1 MSELSEFLPVPEAAR
16 AAGVSERTVWRWVR
30 AGRVDTL
37 KVGRRLLVRPPAP
50 GALRTGEV
58 ALLYDQDLAGAWT
71 GEPEPGPWPFT
82 RDKLEQRRRILFDER
97 RAAGAEMDR
106 LAVPVPRGYVEKL
119 TRQVKD
125 ENRAWDALVR
135 GEKAVRAR
143 ARRRA
148 RQ

>member
-1 MSELSEFLPVPEAAR
+1 MTEAAR
-16 AAGVSERTVWRWVR
+16 AAGVSERTIWRWVR
-30 AGRVDTL
+30 AGQVDTV
-37 KVGRRLLVRPPAP
+37 KIGRRLLVRPPVSA
-50 GALRTGEV
+50 GHRIGEV
-58 ALLYDQDLAGAWT
+58 ALVYGEELTGTRT

-82 RDKLEQRRRILFDER
+82 TGKLEERRRILLEER

-125 ENRAWDALVR
+125 ENRAWDALLR
-135 GEKAVRAR
+135 GERAMRVR

>member
-1 MSELSEFLPVPEAAR
+1 MSEMPDFLPVPDAAR
-16 AAGVSERTVWRWVR
+16 AAGVSERTIWRWVR
-30 AGRVDTL
+30 AGQVDTVR
-37 KVGRRLLVRPPAP
+37 VGRRLLVRPRASA
-50 GALRTGEV
+50 GRRIGEAALAYGHELTGT
-58 ALLYDQDLAGAWT
+58 WT

-82 RDKLEQRRRILFDER
+82 AGKLEQRHRILLEER

-106 LAVPVPRGYVEKL
+106 LAASVPTGYVEKL

-125 ENRAWDALVR
+125 ENRAWDALLR
-135 GEKAVRAR
+135 GEKAMRVR

>member
-1 MSELSEFLPVPEAAR
+1 MSEMSDFLPVREAAR
-16 AAGVSERTVWRWVR
+16 AAGVSERTIWRWVR
-30 AGRVDTL
+30 AGRVDAI
-37 KVGRRLLVRPPAP
+37 KVGRRLLVRPTASA
-50 GALRTGEV
+50 GHRIGEV
-58 ALLYDQDLAGAWT
+58 ALAYGEELTGTWA

-82 RDKLEQRRRILFDER
+82 AEKLQERRRILLAER
-97 RAAGAEMDR
+97 RVAGSKMDR

-125 ENRAWDALVR
+125 ENRAWGALLR
-135 GEKAVRAR
+135 GEKAIRAR